1 MTCYKQNVINNL
13 LGRTILVDQE
23 NVPPRENV
31 TTIWRT
37 ISQTPRAPNSFPDFQ

>member
-37 ISQTPRAPNSFPDFQ
+37 ISQTPRAPNSFPGFQ